1 MVYTSSGKFNHC
13 YPLPSGRPIIK
24 MCLLGA
30 TFSRKLLTLFQEF
43 DATLQ
48 HKLQYLN
55 RFFHIADKY

>member
-1 MVYTSSGKFNHC
+1 MFHHQDV
-13 YPLPSGRPIIK
+13 PSGIS
-24 MCLLGA
+24 A

-43 DATLQ
+43 DAALQ